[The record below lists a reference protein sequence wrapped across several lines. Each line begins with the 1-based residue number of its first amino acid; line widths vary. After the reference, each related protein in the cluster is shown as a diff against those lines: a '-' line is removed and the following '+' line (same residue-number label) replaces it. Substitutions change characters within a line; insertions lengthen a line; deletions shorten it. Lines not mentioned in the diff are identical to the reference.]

1 MTRPFL
7 IPFEDHAR
15 ISAAIESAEALSDGE
30 IGSMVARRSGDYAE
44 WAALLCT
51 AASFAVPALLAVW
64 PEAYTDAISWTTGGW
79 VEDVTTTELLSATL
93 GAQLLVFLLVWLL
106 LKWMPLRIALT
117 PGRLKRHRVRDA
129 AIRAFRIGIEARTR
143 AATGVLIYLSIA
155 EHRAEIVADSAI
167 TDRVGAEEWGDAMAI
182 LISEVKAE
190 RPGNGIVVAVKRAGA
205 LLAHHFPRS
214 NDDTNELPDR
224 VIEL

>member
-7 IPFEDHAR
+7 IPFEDHSR
-15 ISAAIESAEALSDGE
+15 ISAAIEAAEALSDGE
-30 IGSMVARRSGDYAE
+30 IGTMVARQSDDYTE

-51 AASFAVPALLAVW
+51 AVAFAVPALLAVW
-64 PEAYTDAISWTTGGW
+64 PETYTDAISWITGGW
-79 VEDVTTTELLSATL
+79 VEQVTTTELLSATL
-93 GAQLLVFLLVWLL
+93 GAQLLLFLLCWLL
-106 LKWMPLRIALT
+106 LRWQPLRVALT
-117 PGRLKRHRVRDA
+117 PARLKRHRVRDA

-167 TDRVGAEEWGDAMAI
+167 TDRVGAEEWGDAMAV
-182 LISEVKAE
+182 LIAEVKAD
-190 RPGNGIVVAVKRAGA
+190 RPGNGIVEAVKMAGA
-205 LLAHHFPRS
+205 LLARHFPRS
-214 NDDTNELPDR
+214 DDDRNELPDR